1 MILLRW
7 EIGTFPPKPKRAR
20 SPDQSARKRPKEDEG
35 ISHQNRGANEHRNVE
50 VVGRGIEETEL
61 GEAAEAEKEVDG
73 E

>member
-1 MILLRW
+1 M
-7 EIGTFPPKPKRAR
+7 K
-20 SPDQSARKRPKEDEG
+20 
-35 ISHQNRGANEHRNVE
+35 HRNVE